1 MGYAGGKC
9 IKRFAEEMRSN
20 FNYILKYLYFVNSIF
35 PIEVP
40 QFNIHTLK
48 PNHKIETIAES
59 EHDQILNHQI

>member
-1 MGYAGGKC
+1 
-9 IKRFAEEMRSN
+9 MRSN